1 MFLGDTYVYRG
12 LHGLS
17 AKINNLRGFSV
28 ANSYSLTN
36 YALTMIVIII
46 DVAPVAVD
54 LSYSGSGVK
63 EFEEEEDGFTVD
75 FDVLGF
81 MRDQDKYQ
89 RIRSTGVLNFTDE
102 DVSNVMT
109 ARSDGHELILCMNQI
124 VYSKNADI

>member
-1 MFLGDTYVYRG
+1 
-12 LHGLS
+12 
-17 AKINNLRGFSV
+17 
-28 ANSYSLTN
+28 
-36 YALTMIVIII
+36 MIVI

-102 DVSNVMT
+102 DVSIMQ
-109 ARSDGHELILCMNQI
+109 ILL
-124 VYSKNADI
+124 

>member
-1 MFLGDTYVYRG
+1 M
-12 LHGLS
+12 
-17 AKINNLRGFSV
+17 
-28 ANSYSLTN
+28 
-36 YALTMIVIII
+36 
-46 DVAPVAVD
+46 
-54 LSYSGSGVK
+54 K

-109 ARSDGHELILCMNQI
+109 DS
-124 VYSKNADI
+124 